1 MERPV
6 VARLASLAL
15 LLAFLCCV
23 APALSKPRTYG
34 AQYPLR
40 TMEKANK
47 IFPTY
52 EKLPQL
58 WEISTRPWLYALSL
72 KYNKNITKL
81 SQIPDSEFQDIRNK
95 GMDIVWMMGLWQVG
109 TCIIVVRSSLDW
121 SLLT

>member
-1 MERPV
+1 MNRPV
-6 VARLASLAL
+6 VARLAAFAL
-15 LLAFLCCV
+15 LAALLCCV
-23 APALSKPRTYG
+23 APALASLKTFG

-52 EKLPQL
+52 EKLPQM
-58 WEISTRPWLYALSL
+58 WEISTRPWLYALSQ
-72 KYNKNITKL
+72 KYNKPITKL

-109 TCIIVVRSSLDW
+109 TFTRFIARNNH
-121 SLLT
+121 